1 MGAPQATGLGP
12 NGSGCRVQK
21 QRGPAASREA
31 VLLAAG
37 TQPGT
42 DVVGATELERSVA
55 AGLARLPGTYRLSL
69 GAAIRQAPRRVPK

>member
-1 MGAPQATGLGP
+1 M
-12 NGSGCRVQK
+12 
-21 QRGPAASREA
+21 EA
-31 VLLAAG
+31 VVVSRSSEGLQRLAKLFCWRLALS
-37 TQPGT
+37 PGT